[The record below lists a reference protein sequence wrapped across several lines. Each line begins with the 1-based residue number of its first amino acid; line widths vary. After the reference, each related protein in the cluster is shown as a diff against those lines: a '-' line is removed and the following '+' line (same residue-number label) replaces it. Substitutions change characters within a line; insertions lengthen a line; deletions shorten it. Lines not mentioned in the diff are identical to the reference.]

1 MLDTLNAYFAYPFVR
16 YALIVGVLIAFCS
29 ALLGV
34 TLVLRRY
41 SFVGDSLSHVAFG
54 AMSVAMVMKLTNNML
69 LSLPVTI
76 VCAILL
82 LRSNRKTKAPS
93 DAILAVI
100 SVSSLAAGYLVINL
114 FSKSANISADV
125 CSTLFGSTSILTL
138 KASDVC
144 LCLVI
149 ALVVLFIFIFFYR
162 QIFAITFDEPFSKAS
177 GVNTGLYNT
186 LLAIVTAMTIVLAM
200 NLVGSLL
207 ISALIIFPALSAMCL
222 YKSFKSVMI
231 FSVIFSI
238 ICAAAG
244 ILISILFGT
253 PVGSTIV
260 AIDFAGYLLSILAG
274 KILGRG

>member
-177 GVNTGLYNT
+177 GVNTELYNT

>member
-144 LCLVI
+144 LCLAI

-244 ILISILFGT
+244 IIISILFGT